1 MTTNT
6 ITTPLIMDETN
17 ERVARCLE
25 HADIIL
31 DQLAAIQKAVVRY
44 KRDAQAGAGARWD
57 VCGTLGK
64 VSEDLEN
71 LKQFLG
77 A

>member
-31 DQLAAIQKAVVRY
+31 DQLAAIQKEVVRY
-44 KRDAQAGAGARWD
+44 KRDARSGAGARRD
-57 VCGTLGK
+57 VCKTLCK
-64 VSEDLEN
+64 VSEDLEKV
-71 LKQFLG
+71 KQFLTV
-77 A
+77 